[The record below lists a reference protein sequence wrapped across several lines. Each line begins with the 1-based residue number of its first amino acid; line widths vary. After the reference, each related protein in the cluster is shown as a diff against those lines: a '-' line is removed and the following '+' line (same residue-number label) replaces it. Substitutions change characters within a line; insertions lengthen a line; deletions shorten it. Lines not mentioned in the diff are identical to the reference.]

1 MKRCP
6 WVLPLV
12 FLLAYAVT
20 GHIHCAESP
29 ACQPLAA
36 QPFNI
41 EVSLMAYTQY
51 DTVVANTP
59 EELADKLAQA
69 IADGWQPYGSP
80 VSITEGFQVLQAVV
94 KGTNN
99 AAGTPGDITSENISD
114 ASDVGKA
121 VLVSVDAA
129 AARTAIGSGT
139 SDFSGSYNDLSDQ
152 PVIPA
157 EGDAAL
163 LQAGTDL
170 VAHTWSAKTI
180 YDEIARQLAAMP

>member
-1 MKRCP
+1 
-6 WVLPLV
+6 
-12 FLLAYAVT
+12 
-20 GHIHCAESP
+20 
-29 ACQPLAA
+29 
-36 QPFNI
+36 
-41 EVSLMAYTQY
+41 MAYTQY

-59 EELADKLAQA
+59 EELVAKLAQA

-94 KGTNN
+94 KGSSNVGG
-99 AAGTPGDITSENISD
+99 APGDISSENITD

-139 SDFSGSYNDLSDQ
+139 SDFSGSYNDLSDN
-152 PVIPA
+152 PAIPA

-170 VAHTWSAKTI
+170 EAHTWSAKMI
-180 YDEIARQLAAMP
+180 HDEIARQIAAIPA